1 MKPETIP
8 EIILVE
14 EMLPATEAALDSAF
28 TVHRLAQAPD
38 RPRFLAE
45 VGPRIRA
52 VVTGGGTG
60 VQRTLFD
67 ALPNLE
73 IIGINGVGTD
83 AVDLEHARSRGIRV
97 TNTPDVLNDDVAD
110 IALGLML
117 AVSRQLAAAD
127 RFVRSG
133 AWAHGKFPLSRKM
146 TGKRLGIFGL
156 GRIGRAVAER
166 ATGFQMEI
174 AYTNRRPAE
183 NVPYRF
189 EPSLEALARDS
200 DILVLAAAGGAS
212 TRALVNRA
220 VIDALGP
227 DGILINVA
235 RGSVVDEAALIE
247 ALKSKTILAAGL
259 DVYEKE
265 PQVPAELIALDN
277 VVLLPHIASGSVY
290 TRKAMGQ
297 LVVDNLLSWFGGR
310 GPLTPVSETPW
321 HGEES

>member
-1 MKPETIP
+1 MKP

-14 EMLPATEAALDSAF
+14 EMLPATEAALDNAY

-38 RPRFLAE
+38 RERFLAE

-60 VQRTLFD
+60 VQRTLVD

-133 AWAHGKFPLSRKM
+133 AWVHSKFPLSRKM

-156 GRIGRAVAER
+156 GRIGRAIAER
-166 ATGFQMEI
+166 AAGFRMEI

-212 TRALVNRA
+212 TRGLVDRA

-235 RGSVVDEAALIE
+235 RGSVIDEPELVE
-247 ALKSKTILAAGL
+247 ALLEGRLGGAGL
-259 DVYEKE
+259 DVFTDE
-265 PQVPAELIALDN
+265 PNVPTALFGLQN
-277 VVLLPHIASGSVY
+277 VVLIPHLGSATNE
-290 TRKAMGQ
+290 TRAAMGE
-297 LVVDNLLSWFGGR
+297 LVVENLAAHFAGR
-310 GPLTPVSETPW
+310 ELPTAVV
-321 HGEES
+321 